1 MFSFNLTELW
11 QQLGKPKHQ
20 TGLREL
26 QSEYISPH
34 EVWTKDHQRMGKLGK
49 ILEFS
54 SRCCALG
61 HCLIIVIL
69 SWIKLVR
76 HKENYCIC
84 M

>member
-49 ILEFS
+49 MAGIQQQVLCS
-54 SRCCALG
+54 GSLLNYG
-61 HCLIIVIL
+61 HPELDQTG
-69 SWIKLVR
+69 
-76 HKENYCIC
+76 
-84 M
+84 